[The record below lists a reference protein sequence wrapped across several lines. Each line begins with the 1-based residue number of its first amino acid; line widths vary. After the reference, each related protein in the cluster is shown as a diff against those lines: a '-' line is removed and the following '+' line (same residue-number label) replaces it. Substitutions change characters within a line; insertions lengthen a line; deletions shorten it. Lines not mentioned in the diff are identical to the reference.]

1 MAFAF
6 CPDLG
11 EILIQSSRIPT
22 AGHAWACLASHP
34 SPSRDTGDWNGLH
47 LLRGF
52 GRSRHWDPIHGKGTF
67 SALGMGFGFLA
78 APRPSVVAISC
89 LPALIPLLI
98 LSLGRP
104 GSPGPPGPPGPS
116 SDQGDPGD
124 PGFPGVPG
132 PQGPK
137 GDQGIPGFSGFPGE
151 LGLKGMAAWL
161 AVGPFPTPRLE
172 MAPSCSPVKRGPLIM
187 LSLPSNP
194 PSVDPAVPHPHH
206 HARP

>member
-1 MAFAF
+1 MHGPAW
-6 CPDLG
+6 PH
-11 EILIQSSRIPT
+11 IPLPGGT
-22 AGHAWACLASHP
+22 QG
-34 SPSRDTGDWNGLH
+34 TGTGCICSEGL
-47 LLRGF
+47 
-52 GRSRHWDPIHGKGTF
+52 GRSGHWDPIHGKGTF
-67 SALGMGFGFLA
+67 SALGTGFGFLA
-78 APRPSVVAISC
+78 APRPSAVATSC
-89 LPALIPLLI
+89 SPALIPLLI

-161 AVGPFPTPRLE
+161 AVGPFPTSGLE

-187 LSLPSNP
+187 LSPPSNP
-194 PSVDPAVPHPHH
+194 PSIDPTVPHPHH
-206 HARP
+206 RARP